1 MFWFEYL
8 IVIKSY
14 YYYIGLFA
22 ETSVVKWVAVY
33 KTIQGPKLMNWWGR
47 WTGSN
52 PLSIQILINPYKS
65 LTLNQWLMT
74 WTGQRPLQF
83 MKFCSTESEDVLD
96 RIEGVNT
103 TAACQE
109 YCQQNPGRHFSRGV
123 HRNFSR
129 WNLDF
134 LLLGGPDKPG
144 NHRFHWSGGGRGL

>member
-1 MFWFEYL
+1 MEYVIMFWFEYL

-74 WTGQRPLQF
+74 WTGQRRLQF

-103 TAACQE
+103 TEACQE
-109 YCQQNPGRHFSRGV
+109 YCQQNPGRHFYQRRTQEFFQV
-123 HRNFSR
+123 KFRFLVVR
-129 WNLDF
+129 WARQTW
-134 LLLGGPDKPG
+134 KP
-144 NHRFHWSGGGRGL
+144 